1 MLTKINMFKVFS
13 SCTSLAKHL
22 SQEIHSAIAAKPKIT
37 LGLATGSTMLPIYQ
51 QLVQLYEKQPIN
63 LNEVTTFNLDEY
75 LGLGPDH
82 PQSYN
87 YFMRE
92 HLFNHLPFKANLN
105 HLPQGLCT
113 DIPAQC
119 AEYQTKIAAAG
130 GIDIQLLGIGSN
142 GHIGFNEPNTPFNST
157 THLVELTEKT
167 RQDNGRFFTNLA
179 EVPTQAIT
187 LGLSEINQ
195 AKQVYLVITGKH
207 KAEISAKLFACE
219 VNENLPASILKNHPN
234 AHIYLDLEAA
244 SLLPAKVQQDLLQ
257 AD

>member
-1 MLTKINMFKVFS
+1 MFKVFS
-13 SCTSLAKHL
+13 SCTGLAKHL
-22 SQEIHSAIAAKPKIT
+22 SQEIHAAIAAKPKIT

-51 QLVQLYEKQPIN
+51 QLVHLCQSQPIN

-92 HLFNHLPFKANLN
+92 HLFKHLPLKTNLT

-119 AEYQTKIAAAG
+119 EEYQAKIASAG

-142 GHIGFNEPNTPFNST
+142 GHIGFNEPFTPFSST

-167 RQDNGRFFTNLA
+167 RQDNGRFFANQD

-187 LGLSEINQ
+187 LGLSEIMQ
-195 AKQVYLVITGKH
+195 AKKVYLVITGEH
-207 KAEISAKLFACE
+207 KAAIANKLFDCPIE
-219 VNENLPASILKNHPN
+219 ESLPASILKQHPN
-234 AHIYLDLEAA
+234 AHIYLDAA
-244 SLLPAKVQQDLLQ
+244 AAKGLPLTACN
-257 AD
+257 